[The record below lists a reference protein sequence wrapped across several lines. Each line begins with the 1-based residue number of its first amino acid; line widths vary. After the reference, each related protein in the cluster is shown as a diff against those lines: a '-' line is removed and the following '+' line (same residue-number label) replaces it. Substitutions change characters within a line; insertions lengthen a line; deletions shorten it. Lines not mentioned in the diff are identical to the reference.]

1 MELDGEAARL
11 AEAAGGVYEADGT
24 CGAGRFCA
32 LLAEVEPL
40 LARAER
46 KRLNRRERQ
55 RGIAAGNAY
64 DLHLC
69 DRLLM
74 TLIYYRT
81 YVPQEFLGYLFDLDA
96 GNARRSMAR
105 LRPVLAPVFRIPKR
119 RTKANP
125 GDIATLFLTG
135 RNSASTGRKAA

>member
-55 RGIAAGNAY
+55 RGIAAA
-64 DLHLC
+64 
-69 DRLLM
+69 
-74 TLIYYRT
+74 
-81 YVPQEFLGYLFDLDA
+81 
-96 GNARRSMAR
+96 
-105 LRPVLAPVFRIPKR
+105 KR
-119 RTKANP
+119 RDA
-125 GDIATLFLTG
+125 AAFLFWQEESP
-135 RNSASTGRKAA
+135 SA